1 MLNSIEQAVKP
12 HDRYQIEFKLDYELR
27 DSEKTKYQVST
38 YIFVP
43 KNLGVHPQDYTQ
55 KDFYRDI
62 QNYIRLKTPPLILR
76 EFTEHSASPLY
87 MLKRSLKMEDWAIK
101 PELQQRVI
109 QQLKLL
115 SAMLKSAIR
124 EHLNLINRRIDESV
138 SVKKAHLSIYN
149 LIEEF
154 LVECQKITTEY
165 RKFFTTF
172 NLPNVDAKIFSAY
185 QFTDESIS
193 LLIEE
198 STIELFQI
206 ATAYLKKN
214 QRLSFQQ
221 AMENL
226 VKSETHYRK
235 ERGYTSILRPDND
248 NEEYIYRL
256 SVLKKYA
263 SSVLFLSTNTQRE
276 GVALEQIL
284 YAIAAGL
291 SMIFATIIGF
301 YFQNKYGNFTFPFFI
316 ALVVGYMF
324 KDRIKESGRAFF
336 SKLFLDRLPD
346 RKTIIRTQDGKHTL
360 GILREKMRFVSE
372 AEISPSVMHLR
383 NRDSITDLDNDGRG
397 EYVIRYTKSI
407 ELYRGVFKD
416 IWGEGSPAI
425 TGLNDIM
432 RYDIRPYLRT
442 MAEPVQMKNY
452 LSENTVQEIPCHKV
466 YHLTFISRYT
476 ARIPQS
482 EKMYR
487 RIRLILNQK
496 GIKRVENIPN

>member
-1 MLNSIEQAVKP
+1 MLDAIEQAVKP

-27 DSEKTKYQVST
+27 DTEKTKYQVST

-43 KNLGVHPQDYTQ
+43 KNLGVHPKDYTQ
-55 KDFYRDI
+55 KHFYRDI

-76 EFTEHSASPLY
+76 EFTEHSASPLNI
-87 MLKRSLKMEDWAIK
+87 LEDLLNTEDWAVD

-115 SAMLKSAIR
+115 TAMVKSAIR
-124 EHLNLINRRIDESV
+124 EHLNLVNRRIDEGTSA
-138 SVKKAHLSIYN
+138 KKIHLAIYN

-154 LVECQKITTEY
+154 LVECQKIAGQY
-165 RKFFTTF
+165 RALFAIF
-172 NLPNVDAKIFSAY
+172 NLPNVDAHLFNAY
-185 QFTDESIS
+185 KFTDESIS
-193 LLIEE
+193 LLMEE

-206 ATAYLKKN
+206 VTEYLKKN
-214 QRLSFQQ
+214 QRLNFQQ
-221 AMENL
+221 AMEDF

-235 ERGYTSILRPDND
+235 THGYASILKPEDN

-263 SSVLFLSTNTQRE
+263 SSVLFLSTDTQRE

-291 SMIFATIIGF
+291 SMIFATVVGF
-301 YFQNKYGNFTFPFFI
+301 YFQGKYGNFTFPFFI

-324 KDRIKESGRAFF
+324 KDRIKEISRGFF
-336 SKLFLDRLPD
+336 AKLFLDRLYD
-346 RKTIIRTQDGKHTL
+346 RKTVIRTQDGKHTL
-360 GILREKMRFVSE
+360 GVLREKMRFVRES
-372 AEISPSVMHLR
+372 EISPSVMRLR
-383 NRDSITDLDNDGRG
+383 NRDQITELDNDGHG

-416 IWGEGSPAI
+416 IWGKGSPAI

-452 LSENTVQEIPCHKV
+452 LSDNNVQEIPCQKV
-466 YHLTFISRYT
+466 YHLTFISQYT
-476 ARIPQS
+476 ARIPQA

-487 RIRLILNQK
+487 RIRLVLNQK
-496 GIKRVENIPN
+496 GINRVENHEG